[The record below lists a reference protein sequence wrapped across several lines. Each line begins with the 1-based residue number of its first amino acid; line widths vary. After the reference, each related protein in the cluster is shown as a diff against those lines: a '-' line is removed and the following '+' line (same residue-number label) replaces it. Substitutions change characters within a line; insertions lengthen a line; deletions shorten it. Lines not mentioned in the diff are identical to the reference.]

1 MNPANPEPPLAVSG
15 PWLIQLRERFVSVAR
30 RRVAP
35 DAVEDVVQDA
45 LRIVVERGLEGPG
58 ALAEGGEPALA
69 FAFRV
74 LRNVI
79 GNHYQ
84 KERVRRRRWEPEDRA
99 RSSPDSSPAPLEALE
114 SADALRLVE
123 SCLARME
130 TRDPACARYL
140 RRLADGAAP
149 RELAGEERLA
159 EAVLY
164 RRVYRCRIKLRTL
177 LEQNGY
183 FA

>member
-1 MNPANPEPPLAVSG
+1 MSTAEPVSTAVSG
-15 PWLIQLRERFVSVAR
+15 AWLAALRERFVSLAR

-35 DAVEDVVQDA
+35 DVVEDVVQEA
-45 LRIVVERGLEGPG
+45 LRIVLERGVSG
-58 ALAEGGEPALA
+58 AGGLAPDGVPALA
-69 FAFRV
+69 FSFKV

-84 KERVRRRRWEPEDRA
+84 KEDVRRRRWEPEERA
-99 RSSPDSSPAPLEALE
+99 AQAADPAPAPLEALA
-114 SADALRLVE
+114 SADAMRLVE
-123 SCLARME
+123 RCLAQMA
-130 TRDPACARYL
+130 DGDASCARYL
-140 RRLADGAAP
+140 RRLADGATP

-164 RRVYRCRIKLRTL
+164 RRVYRCRLKLRVL
-177 LEQNGY
+177 LEQQGF